1 MSWITSLW
9 HIALKSAEFDC
20 IYNPSFGICH
30 IQCYMHYNPLLFWG
44 MLYMRVIS
52 HHTWIVTTHPD
63 SLVKVERWMVH
74 STFFLNLPWD
84 MPWWVVE
91 GEWRGPGTAGL
102 AGPPWK
108 LLMTQWQLVIL
119 RSSQSESNGSRW
131 PCGHRSEGAEPQPPP
146 SWSVFSYKHH
156 TEVQN
161 IKVGLAWQC
170 LQGPTLKN
178 D

>member
-30 IQCYMHYNPLLFWG
+30 FQCYMHYNPLLFWG

-74 STFFLNLPWD
+74 STFFLNLPTNITNQ
-84 MPWWVVE
+84 
-91 GEWRGPGTAGL
+91 RFT
-102 AGPPWK
+102 
-108 LLMTQWQLVIL
+108 I
-119 RSSQSESNGSRW
+119 
-131 PCGHRSEGAEPQPPP
+131 
-146 SWSVFSYKHH
+146 SVNVRKEKKIHPY
-156 TEVQN
+156 
-161 IKVGLAWQC
+161 
-170 LQGPTLKN
+170 LKRLS
-178 D
+178 

>member
-20 IYNPSFGICH
+20 IYNPSIGICH

-74 STFFLNLPWD
+74 STFFLNLPTNITNQ
-84 MPWWVVE
+84 
-91 GEWRGPGTAGL
+91 RFT
-102 AGPPWK
+102 
-108 LLMTQWQLVIL
+108 I
-119 RSSQSESNGSRW
+119 
-131 PCGHRSEGAEPQPPP
+131 
-146 SWSVFSYKHH
+146 SVNVRKEKKIHPY
-156 TEVQN
+156 
-161 IKVGLAWQC
+161 
-170 LQGPTLKN
+170 LKRLS
-178 D
+178 